1 MEEVSPPYGERL
13 IPSLIDFNAKTT
25 PTEECFSV
33 PRTNSAKDGWR
44 QVSWSQYANAIN
56 RVAASILQTCGPAPA
71 KAYPTIA
78 YIGANDARYL
88 VFVVA
93 AVKAGYKALL
103 ISPRNSEEG
112 QLNLFEL
119 TDCHIIYHDT
129 LVASMVKPWLKERTM
144 KAVVIDSLDA
154 CLDDEPVPH
163 VAFDY
168 TFAEARWAPF
178 AVLHT
183 SGSTGLPKPVTVRH
197 GVFGSSDLFH
207 NLPKLQGSHIFLR
220 EYSESKRSFLPL
232 PLFHASGLY
241 GFFGGLFWDFS
252 VALPMPMAMFT
263 ADLVLEILTHSGC
276 DSIFLPPSILEDLS
290 NRPEAVA
297 VLKSLKFVGFGGGN
311 LAPNVGN
318 RLVDNGIVLHNA
330 IGSTEVTA
338 FPYYWQTNMKLWDWH
353 IINSDVLGADWRK
366 AEGEDDDVY
375 ELVIRRQDKEPG
387 MQGIF
392 YHMPDLDEFSTRDLF
407 KKHPTEPNHWRYHG
421 RIDNTIVFSNGE
433 KLNPVS
439 FEETLAGHPAVKAA
453 LVVGSMRFQPALLV
467 ELVTPPASE
476 AEARAAVDEVW
487 PLVARVNKS
496 TVAHG
501 RVSRHLIAFA
511 KADKPFP
518 RLDKDTVRRNEAAKL
533 YEEEIDGLY
542 QRAAQFAPSPDV
554 KMDTS
559 SPEALLNSILALLG
573 GVGIVSLEAD
583 SDLFISGVDSLQV
596 LDICG
601 LLRGGLKAAGIEL
614 EPELLAPS
622 SVYNNPSPRR
632 LADYLHAVISGTG
645 EEGLIGRENQVR
657 TMEAFLAK
665 YTAHL
670 PPNKRK
676 PDPNDEKQV
685 VVLTGSTGRLGSLL
699 LDFLVSSPNVTKVI
713 CLTRATDGQARQLA
727 ALTSHGLHTNLES
740 VEFLHADLS
749 KSDLGMDGTVYSR
762 LLAEVDRVIH
772 CQWSVNFN
780 LSVASFEKHIAGVR
794 HLADF
799 SLAAQRNVPVVFVSS
814 VLSTIGKA
822 GSEREGDLA
831 RPTTG
836 YGRSKL
842 VGELILKAAAEVSGL
857 PAAIVRVGQIAG
869 QEAGSAGSGIWS
881 KQDWLPSIIGS
892 SVQTLGVLPRDLGVM
907 NGIRWLPVDRVARL
921 VLDIAGISEPIRVA
935 SITGCFYGI
944 NPHKARWGDLVPEV
958 AALYGDKIREL
969 VDWETWLGVLEESS
983 ARDLD
988 KGPAFK
994 LLGFLKHSM
1003 VEAGDVEDQLA
1014 ASTAG
1019 DLERTLGVSRTLRE
1033 TSAVSPGLMV
1043 KWCREWGY

>member
-1 MEEVSPPYGERL
+1 MEEASPPYGERL
-13 IPSLIDFNAKTT
+13 IPRLIDFNAKTT
-25 PTEECFSV
+25 PTKECFSV
-33 PRTNSAKDGWR
+33 PRTNSAKHGWR

-71 KAYPTIA
+71 EAFPTIA

-103 ISPRNSEEG
+103 ISPRNSQEG
-112 QLNLFEL
+112 QLNLFGL

-129 LVASMVKPWLKERTM
+129 FVVSMVKPWLEKRAM

-168 TFAEARWAPF
+168 TSAEARWAPF

-207 NLPKLQGSHIFLR
+207 NLPRLQGSHIFLR

-241 GFFGGLFWDFS
+241 GFFGGLFWDFA

-263 ADLVLEILTHSGC
+263 ADLVLEILSHSGC

-297 VLKSLKFVGFGGGN
+297 VLKSLKFVDFGGGN

-318 RLVDNGIVLHNA
+318 KLVDNGIVLHNA

-353 IINSDVLGADWRK
+353 MINSDVLGADWTK

-421 RIDNTIVFSNGE
+421 RIDNTVVLSNGE

-453 LVVGSMRFQPALLV
+453 LVVGSMRFQPALLI

-476 AEARAAVDEVW
+476 AEERAAVDEVW

-511 KADKPFP
+511 KADRPFP
-518 RLDKDTVRRNEAAKL
+518 RLDKDAVRRNEAAKL
-533 YEEEIDGLY
+533 YEEEIDELY
-542 QRAAQFAPSPDV
+542 QRAAQFAPSPNV

-573 GVGIVSLEAD
+573 GMGIVSLEAD
-583 SDLFISGVDSLQV
+583 SDLFMSGVDSLQV

-601 LLRGGLKAAGIEL
+601 LLRGGLKAAGIEVG
-614 EPELLAPS
+614 PELLAPS

-632 LADYLHAVISGTG
+632 LADHLHAVISGTG
-645 EEGLIGRENQVR
+645 EEEESSSRRNQFG

-665 YTAHL
+665 YTTHV
-670 PPNKRK
+670 PPKKRK

-685 VVLTGSTGRLGSLL
+685 VVLTGSTGRLGSFL
-699 LDFLVSSPNVTKVI
+699 LDFLVSSRNVKKVI
-713 CLTRATDGQARQLA
+713 CLNRATDGQARQLA
-727 ALTSHGLHTNLES
+727 ALTSHGLFTNLES
-740 VEFLHADLS
+740 VEFLHAHLS
-749 KSDLGMDGTVYSR
+749 KSELGIDGTVYSR
-762 LLAEVDRVIH
+762 LLAQVDRVIH

-799 SLAAQRNVPVVFVSS
+799 SLAAQRNVPVVLVSS
-814 VLSTIGKA
+814 VLSAIGKV
-822 GSEREGDLA
+822 G
-831 RPTTG
+831 
-836 YGRSKL
+836 KL

-857 PAAIVRVGQIAG
+857 PAAI
-869 QEAGSAGSGIWS
+869 
-881 KQDWLPSIIGS
+881 QDWLPSIIGS

-921 VLDIAGISEPIRVA
+921 VLDVAGISEPIPVA
-935 SITGCFYGI
+935 RITGCFYGI
-944 NPHKARWGDLVPEV
+944 NPHKTLWGDVVPEV
-958 AALYGDKIREL
+958 AALYGDKIGEL
-969 VDWETWLGVLEESS
+969 VDWETWLGVLEDSS
-983 ARDLD
+983 AKDLD
-988 KGPAFK
+988 KNPALK

-1003 VEAGDVEDQLA
+1003 VEAGMW
-1014 ASTAG
+1014 
-1019 DLERTLGVSRTLRE
+1019 RINW
-1033 TSAVSPGLMV
+1033 PP
-1043 KWCREWGY
+1043 